1 MMIEQ
6 GTKLFWKTTI
16 GISIGSLLTFA
27 NVYFTQPIL
36 PVFTKEFGISPLL
49 SSMSISL
56 VILSLGISLLF
67 YGPISDSY
75 GRRNIMIITMAAA
88 TLSTFLIVFTESYT
102 SLLIIRVLQGIF
114 LAGLPCL
121 AIAYIGEEYSAKA
134 LPLAIGI
141 YISGNT
147 VGGMTGRILSGFMT
161 DILNWRWAFF
171 TMGIISVIC
180 LVIFIILLRPSQ
192 HFKPKPFDL
201 KKGFASYGSHLKNPV
216 LRYAYLVGG
225 LHFLLFVGQFIYIT
239 YLLSA
244 KPYSLS
250 PTIIG
255 LLFLTYL
262 AGTFSSPFAGKV
274 SVKVSRTK
282 CIGIGIF
289 IMAIG
294 FFITLIPNIWAILL
308 GLIFICFGFFF
319 SHSVASS
326 WVSYFATYAK
336 AGASGLYLI
345 AYYIG
350 GSLGPIYLDLFW
362 HKLNWPGIV
371 VGCMFILCLTSFF
384 TWKLSKLEKVALKQK
399 NIC

>member
-1 MMIEQ
+1 MIEQ
-6 GTKLFWKTTI
+6 GTKVFWKTTI
-16 GISIGSLLTFA
+16 ALSIGSLLVFA

-75 GRRNIMIITMAAA
+75 GRRGIMIVTMAVA
-88 TLSTFLIVFTESYT
+88 TLATFLIVFTSSYT
-102 SLLIIRVLQGIF
+102 SLLIIRVVQGIF
-114 LAGLPCL
+114 LAGLPSL
-121 AIAYIGEEYSAKA
+121 AFAYIGEEYSAKA

-147 VGGMTGRILSGFMT
+147 IGGMTGRILSGFIT
-161 DILNWRWAFF
+161 DLLNWRWAFF
-171 TMGIISVIC
+171 ILGIVSLVC
-180 LVIFIILLRPSQ
+180 LLIFVLLLRPSQ
-192 HFKPKPFDL
+192 HFEKKPFDL
-201 KKGFASYGSHLKNPV
+201 KKGFSSYKIHLKNPV
-216 LRYAYLVGG
+216 LCYAYLVGG
-225 LHFLLFVGQFIYIT
+225 LHFLLFVGQFTYIT
-239 YLLSA
+239 YLLSN
-244 KPYSLS
+244 KPYLLS

-262 AGTFSSPFAGKV
+262 AGTFSSPLAGKV
-274 SVKVSRTK
+274 SGRISRAK

-289 IMAIG
+289 IMVIG
-294 FFITLIPNIWAILL
+294 FFITLIPSIWTILL

-336 AGASGLYLI
+336 ASASGLYLI
-345 AYYIG
+345 SYYIG
-350 GSLGPIYLDLFW
+350 GSLGPIYLDKFW
-362 HKLNWPGIV
+362 HKLGWPGIV
-371 VGCMFILCLTSFF
+371 IGCMLILGLTSFF
-384 TWKLSKLEKVALKQK
+384 TRKMSKLEKSTLMHKEVG
-399 NIC
+399 